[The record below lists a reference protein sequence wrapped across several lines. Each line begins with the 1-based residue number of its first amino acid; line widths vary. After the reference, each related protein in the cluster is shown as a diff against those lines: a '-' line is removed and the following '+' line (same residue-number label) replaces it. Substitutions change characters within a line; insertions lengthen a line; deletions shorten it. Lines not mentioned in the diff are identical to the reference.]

1 MQESEGKE
9 KKAEPMLASELNG
22 ILGVSQLKS
31 IVAEHHVD
39 VGAIA
44 RNDDGGLQAKKNADG
59 ISVVLRTR
67 QSAVA
72 SVKSSLLTDSDA
84 QILDARHQSLVS

>member
-1 MQESEGKE
+1 
-9 KKAEPMLASELNG
+9 MLASELNG

-31 IVAEHHVD
+31 IDVAEHHVD
-39 VGAIA
+39 VGALP
-44 RNDDGGLQAKKNADG
+44 RNDDGGLLAKKNTDG

>member
-1 MQESEGKE
+1 
-9 KKAEPMLASELNG
+9 MLASELNG

-31 IVAEHHVD
+31 IDVAEHHVD
-39 VGAIA
+39 VGALPH
-44 RNDDGGLQAKKNADG
+44 NDDGGLLAKKNTDG